1 MSQPMTEEEIYKR
14 ARKRVEEK
22 KSFFSHLAV
31 YIVVNVVLI
40 LIWAFTSRGYPW
52 FVWPLG
58 GWGIGLVFHF
68 LGVFLFSKETGW
80 ERDQVEK
87 EAERIRRSNRGQSP
101 TK

>member
-1 MSQPMTEEEIYKR
+1 MSHQMTEEEIYQR
-14 ARKRVEEK
+14 ARKRVDEK

-31 YIVVNVVLI
+31 YIVVNAVLI

-80 ERDQVEK
+80 ERNEIEK
-87 EAERIRRSNRGQSP
+87 DAARIRKSSQQP
-101 TK
+101 PPK

>member
-1 MSQPMTEEEIYKR
+1 MSHQMTEEEIYQK

-22 KSFFSHLAV
+22 KGFFSHLAV
-31 YIVVNVVLI
+31 YIVVNAVLI
-40 LIWAFTSRGYPW
+40 LIWALTSRGYPW

-80 ERDQVEK
+80 ERNEIEK
-87 EAERIRRSNRGQSP
+87 EAERIRRINQRP
-101 TK
+101 PDN

>member
-1 MSQPMTEEEIYKR
+1 MATQMSEEEIYQK

-31 YIVVNVVLI
+31 YVVVNIVLI

-58 GWGIGLVFHF
+58 GWGIGLVFHC
-68 LGVFLFSKETGW
+68 LGVFVFNKETGW
-80 ERDQVEK
+80 ERNEVEK
-87 EAERIRRSNRGQSP
+87 EVARLRKTGQP
-101 TK
+101 GENK

>member
-1 MSQPMTEEEIYKR
+1 MSQPMTEEEIYKK

-22 KSFFSHLAV
+22 KGFFSHLAV
-31 YIVVNVVLI
+31 YIVVNALLV
-40 LIWAFTSRGYPW
+40 LIWALTDRGHPW

-80 ERDQVEK
+80 ERNEIER
-87 EAERIRRSNRGQSP
+87 EAERIRKSDREQPP
-101 TK
+101 TQ

>member
-1 MSQPMTEEEIYKR
+1 MSHQMTEEEIYQR

-22 KSFFSHLAV
+22 KGFFSHLAIYV
-31 YIVVNVVLI
+31 VVNAVLI

-68 LGVFLFSKETGW
+68 LGVFLFSKETNW
-80 ERDQVEK
+80 ERNEIEK
-87 EAERIRRSNRGQSP
+87 EAERIRKSSQA
-101 TK
+101 TKH